1 MPATS
6 LTLICGETETSSV
19 ILRMFILISWAP
31 VSGGVGP
38 DIGPDETDNQFW
50 RSPDGGLQECS
61 PSGLQRTGDLCM
73 LAKKR

>member
-1 MPATS
+1 
-6 LTLICGETETSSV
+6 
-19 ILRMFILISWAP
+19 MFILISWAP